1 MHASVVMV
9 MALSGLGCQNK
20 DCAPSPIP
28 RIYYGSSQYT
38 TNAYPGIVGQPAYTA
53 YGPGGYRIGHP
64 EDYTFHGAVRS
75 TLWSFVLGRDPDV
88 ASVRE
93 IEATFYSGG
102 YGASSYPG
110 GDGR

>member
-20 DCAPSPIP
+20 DCAPSPTP
-28 RIYYGSSQYT
+28 QTYYGSSPYA
-38 TNAYPGIVGQPAYTA
+38 TNAYPGTVTPSGYPAYGT
-53 YGPGGYRIGHP
+53 GDYRIGHP

-75 TLWSFVLGRDPDV
+75 TLWSFVIGRDPDV

-102 YGASSYPG
+102 YGTSSYPG
-110 GDGR
+110 GYGR